1 MQLMHQ
7 SFPKILEER
16 AAQYSAYMN
25 LPEPNSGEMFF
36 RLVRMPLKGRET
48 IIDVN
53 SCGFRYRVRVT
64 RFLSSIR
71 DNLKDTWHKENS
83 FSQPS
88 SPSIE
93 ISSSYLDADSSTIRL
108 LDHLDFK
115 DFSNDL
121 EDDPKADHF
130 FLFHTNS
137 KDFECRAISNP
148 HRKKWP
154 EDWLLLITHSYG
166 LELFPPRRL
175 VYDESGSSLA

>member
-1 MQLMHQ
+1 MPI
-7 SFPKILEER
+7 FPKILEER

-25 LPEPNSGEMFF
+25 LPEPDSGEMFF
-36 RLVRMPLKGRET
+36 VWCVCQGRET

-64 RFLSSIR
+64 RFLSSLRENLR
-71 DNLKDTWHKENS
+71 DSLQKPNF
-83 FSQPS
+83 FSQLS

-130 FLFHTNS
+130 FLFHTN
-137 KDFECRAISNP
+137 
-148 HRKKWP
+148 
-154 EDWLLLITHSYG
+154 
-166 LELFPPRRL
+166 
-175 VYDESGSSLA
+175 

>member
-1 MQLMHQ
+1 MHQ

-25 LPEPNSGEMFF
+25 LPEPDSGEMFF

-64 RFLSSIR
+64 RFLFFITG
-71 DNLKDTWHKENS
+71 KPQGFTAKTEF
-83 FSQPS
+83 FSQLS

-137 KDFECRAISNP
+137 KF
-148 HRKKWP
+148 
-154 EDWLLLITHSYG
+154 
-166 LELFPPRRL
+166 
-175 VYDESGSSLA
+175 